1 MPVPIAGAHQW
12 RFHNGSQP
20 LSVMIVAGTR
30 PELVK
35 LAPVAL
41 ALRVDGALPVTFCH
55 SGQHPDLGQDVL
67 AAMGIVADARM
78 TRPEGSDLGDL
89 LGGLIAALGAE
100 MERVRPRAVVVQGD
114 TATTLAGALAAF
126 HRRIPVAHVEAGL
139 RSGDMAHP
147 WPEEGYRRLVSPLA
161 HWHFAPTSA
170 AKAALEREGVAGGRI
185 EMVGNTVV
193 DALHRAIGTLDA
205 GGGSD
210 DEVAVMA
217 ARDDRPLVLATIH
230 RRETGP
236 ERLAAIGDGLAALVQ
251 EQGVRLVLPLHPR
264 GESAVLRDRL
274 GGIAGVTLTGPL
286 GYLDF
291 VRLMRGARL
300 IVSDSGGVVEE
311 ATALGRP
318 VLVLREAT
326 ERPEALAAGT
336 ARMVGHDAAALLSAA
351 RMALAEPM
359 PAPSDVFGDGRAAE
373 RIAARLTRDLGR

>member
-1 MPVPIAGAHQW
+1 
-12 RFHNGSQP
+12 
-20 LSVMIVAGTR
+20 MIVAGTR

-41 ALRVDGALPVTFCH
+41 ALRADGALPVTFCH
-55 SGQHPDLGQDVL
+55 SGQHADLGQDVL
-67 AAMGIVADARM
+67 AAMSIVVDARM
-78 TRPEGSDLGDL
+78 TRPDGSDLGDL

-170 AKAALEREGVAGGRI
+170 AKAALEREGVAGWRI
-185 EMVGNTVV
+185 ERVGNTVV
-193 DALHRAIGTLDA
+193 DALHRAIGMLDA
-205 GGGSD
+205 GGGSGG
-210 DEVAVMA
+210 EVAVMA

-236 ERLAAIGDGLAALVQ
+236 ERLAAIGDGLAALVR
-251 EQGVRLVLPLHPR
+251 EHGLRLILPLHPR

-286 GYLDF
+286 DYLDF
-291 VRLMRGARL
+291 VRLMRAARL

-336 ARMVGHDAAALLSAA
+336 ARMVGHDPAALLSAA

-359 PAPSDVFGDGRAAE
+359 PVPSSVFGDGRAAE
-373 RIAARLTRDLGR
+373 RIAARLTRDLSR